1 MALRR
6 ALPRVPLGHFSAW
19 PPKAKQKRRYRQDA
33 VGRSRLELRRRA
45 TQRRCTTYRNEGRRP
60 ARMPAPLSTRGLRE
74 RRSCR
79 YANLVFLHR
88 FWSWFRGALCKI
100 CDVFQRARR
109 ILSPLRLPVPPR
121 PRFDS
126 LRLFAVSG
134 QVFDRNGLVF
144 DKSRNVLFSA
154 CPGSLLV
161 GGEIEVRRRSES
173 ETDRG
178 NVAATRDG
186 QARLEQLRIRRRVAR
201 GSSRRANDGLD
212 ASCNTF
218 YNRAA
223 CAPSPRRSKK
233 IPDQST
239 PAGLF
244 R

>member
-1 MALRR
+1 MTEHIVQ
-6 ALPRVPLGHFSAW
+6 LPNLDKS
-19 PPKAKQKRRYRQDA
+19 
-33 VGRSRLELRRRA
+33 SL
-45 TQRRCTTYRNEGRRP
+45 
-60 ARMPAPLSTRGLRE
+60 LRE
-74 RRSCR
+74 L
-79 YANLVFLHR
+79 NHR
-88 FWSWFRGALCKI
+88 INNELTIAI
-100 CDVFQRARR
+100 Y
-109 ILSPLRLPVPPR
+109 
-121 PRFDS
+121 
-126 LRLFAVSG
+126 AVSAKAVRSDSVAVKAALLDVVDLWVAKYKSG
-134 QVFDRNGLVF
+134 GDR
-144 DKSRNVLFSA
+144 S
-154 CPGSLLV
+154 
-161 GGEIEVRRRSES
+161 S

-218 YNRAA
+218 CNRAA